1 MTSAPTYNLLTGTI
15 KVVRFN
21 WPKYLGVLA
30 ILAAALV
37 ADIADVV
44 PLLPASLWVVGTLGL
59 LWSVTS
65 LAATWWVYDHRRVYG
80 HLTSGL
86 GDVGRWATVHA
97 GFDDATVPLRAQV
110 GRPPAAVVE
119 LAPPAGSSLKRARRS
134 TEHCSA
140 MSSRD
145 SDALASETL
154 DTIFVTFAAH
164 EVRDVGAQRSMFV
177 ELHRLLRPGGRL
189 VITEHLRDLSNFAV
203 FGPGSFH
210 FQRAATWYRRSA
222 EVGLLVE
229 SDLTITPLVHR
240 MVWAR

>member
-21 WPKYLGVLA
+21 WPKYLGALA
-30 ILAAALV
+30 VLAAALAAGV
-37 ADIADVV
+37 ADV
-44 PLLPASLWVVGTLGL
+44 PPLTSTSLWAVGTLGL

-80 HLTSGL
+80 YLTSGL

-97 GFDDATVPLRAQV
+97 GFDDATAPLQAQV

-119 LAPPAGSSLKRARRS
+119 LAPPSGPSLRRARRS
-134 TEHCSA
+134 NKHRSA
-140 MSSRD
+140 RSSCDTRT
-145 SDALASETL
+145 LANETL

-164 EVRDVGAQRSMFV
+164 EVRALGPQRSMFV
-177 ELHRLLRPGGRL
+177 ELHQALRPGGRL

-210 FQRAATWYRRSA
+210 FQPAATWYRRSA
-222 EVGLLVE
+222 EVGLHLE
-229 SDLTITPLVHR
+229 SDLAITPWVHR